1 MEDPI
6 DPAVAARLD
15 TLAERLVDVRAEL
28 DDVMF
33 DVLRRASVDGR
44 DRPAIDR
51 ELQKVRRSIEK
62 AVNLLGSIAS

>member
-33 DVLRRASVDGR
+33 DVLRRASVDGS

>member
-1 MEDPI
+1 MEGPI

-15 TLAERLVDVRAEL
+15 TLAELLVDVSAEL

-33 DVLRRASVDGR
+33 DLLRRASVDGS

>member
-6 DPAVAARLD
+6 DPAVVARLD

-33 DVLRRASVDGR
+33 DVLRRASVDGT

>member
-15 TLAERLVDVRAEL
+15 TLAERLVDVSAEL

-33 DVLRRASVDGR
+33 DVLRRASVDGS
-44 DRPAIDR
+44 DRLAIDR

>member
-33 DVLRRASVDGR
+33 DVLRRASVDGT

>member
-15 TLAERLVDVRAEL
+15 TLAERLVDVSAEL

-33 DVLRRASVDGR
+33 DVLRRASVDGS

>member
-15 TLAERLVDVRAEL
+15 TLAERLVDVSAEL

-33 DVLRRASVDGR
+33 DVLRRASVDES